1 VEPERVHVPKSD
13 TAAIERY
20 EELGY
25 ARCGETVDRFTRVDE
40 DGLRYQAET
49 ECWVMEKRPP

>member
-1 VEPERVHVPKSD
+1 MPKSD
-13 TAAIERY
+13 TAAVERY